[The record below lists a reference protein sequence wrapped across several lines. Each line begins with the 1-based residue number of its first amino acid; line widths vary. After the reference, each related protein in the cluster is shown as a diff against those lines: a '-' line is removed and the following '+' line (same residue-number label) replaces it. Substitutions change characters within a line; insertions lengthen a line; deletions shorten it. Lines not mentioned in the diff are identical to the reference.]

1 MTLEG
6 GWSPVP
12 TAFVF
17 RTSAVRI
24 PCSSGGYLQFSPI
37 YGEEGAVLLQ
47 DGSLIKTVLVVED
60 EIELLALIAQILRR
74 SGYLVLEASTPS
86 EALFICEN
94 NEIDLMLS
102 DFNLPEANGIILA
115 QKVERVRPNLPMI
128 FMSGNRQAY
137 DELTAR
143 LHLLEKAFFIC
154 RHGIYRPRNPRCAEI
169 RLALPTRAVPQEL

>member
-1 MTLEG
+1 MPGDSRGRLVAR
-6 GWSPVP
+6 SDRIRVP
-12 TAFVF
+12 YGCGSDSLFF
-17 RTSAVRI
+17 RRI
-24 PCSSGGYLQFSPI
+24 SSIFPI

-60 EIELLALIAQILRR
+60 EIDLLALIAQILRR
-74 SGYLVLEASTPS
+74 SGYHVLEASTPS

-115 QKVERVRPNLPMI
+115 QKVEKLRPNLPMI

-143 LHLLEKAFFIC
+143 GFIC
-154 RHGIYRPRNPRCAEI
+154 LRKPFSFADMEYTVRETLDARKSA
-169 RLALPTRAVPQEL
+169 